1 MQNHQFAGFTISLAC
16 KPSGS
21 YTNILQQFP
30 LPHIYRVAVH
40 SKKSTQAD
48 NSLSRLNCIHAS
60 ETLNHFFNIKLS
72 LRISTANISSSTIS
86 MLAEPRG
93 SAFSDFDDL
102 GESEVIPPD
111 ESPDQLTGRTTP
123 RAVLIRFASVI
134 RLVSAS

>member
-72 LRISTANISSSTIS
+72 LRISAANISSSTIS

-93 SAFSDFDDL
+93 SIWTPGGGSGRILGSGQSSDERGISVGYGHML
-102 GESEVIPPD
+102 
-111 ESPDQLTGRTTP
+111 
-123 RAVLIRFASVI
+123 ASNKQHSSW
-134 RLVSAS
+134 R